1 MLIHQILIIQ
11 TYHVFSQVKVS
22 LNKNRLI
29 LSTGDIYTIVN
40 KNYLSE
46 KWKDRDER
54 LQLFFSL
61 LAKECLPVAT
71 SKKF

>member
-54 LQLFFSL
+54 LQLFF
-61 LAKECLPVAT
+61 
-71 SKKF
+71 